1 MKIATIWIAD
11 MKVIDTCL
19 EYPSQETSFQAYA
32 AAFTEI
38 QFRKLGYLFAC

>member
-1 MKIATIWIAD
+1 MKLAAIWGAD
-11 MKVIDTCL
+11 MQGIDTCP

-38 QFRKLGYLFAC
+38 QFRKVDYLFAC